1 MSGDKGKMTEEKG
14 LMRQIWDGDITSADK
29 DSLTKE
35 QKAMI
40 EAVVMLM
47 ERSAEKTASKER

>member
-1 MSGDKGKMTEEKG
+1 MNGDKEKMTEEKG

-47 ERSAEKTASKER
+47 ERSTEKTVTGEG